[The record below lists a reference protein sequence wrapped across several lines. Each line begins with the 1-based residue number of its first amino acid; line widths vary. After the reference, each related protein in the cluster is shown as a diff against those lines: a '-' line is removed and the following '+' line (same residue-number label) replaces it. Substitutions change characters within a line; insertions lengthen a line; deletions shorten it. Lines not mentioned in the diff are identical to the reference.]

1 MITKGGVSVFCKIKS
16 ACLIGIDGF
25 IVDVEVDI
33 TKGLPVFN
41 IIGLP
46 DTSIK
51 EAKERIK
58 SAILNS
64 GYNFLNSRIVI
75 NLSPADIRKEGP
87 YFDLSMAVG
96 ILNSLYELNDEYMSQ
111 TLFLGELS
119 LDGKLKKVRGILPII
134 INAKNNNIKRVFL
147 PSQNL
152 NEASYIDGIEIYPVD
167 NLKQVIDFLAGN
179 TKLDIYTKKE
189 KLIKNKEYRLDFS
202 DIKGNYFVK
211 RAIEIAAAGN
221 HNMLMIGPPGSGKT
235 MIAKRINTIL
245 PDMTEEE
252 IIEVSKIYSAAGLI
266 DENIG
271 IITKRPFRSIHH
283 TVTKTALIGGGKDAK
298 PGEVVL
304 SHRGVLFLDEMLEFD
319 RRTLE
324 SLRQPIEDKYIN
336 ISRVKMNQTYDC
348 DTLVISAMNPCHC
361 GFFKG
366 PNEDKCKCSPSEI
379 NRYLNRAS
387 GPLLDRFDLFVE
399 VNPLNFEEFQSNKK
413 EESSKDVKKR
423 VEKARKIQ
431 TKRYKG
437 KGIYTNNDIN
447 TKKIEEYCYL
457 NEECKDF
464 IKTVFSKYKF
474 SSRSYYKL
482 LKTARTIADLEEDD
496 IKVSHIA
503 EALSFRKAYYNYWG

>member
-1 MITKGGVSVFCKIKS
+1 MFCKIKS

-25 IVDVEVDI
+25 VVDVEVDI

-46 DTSIK
+46 DASIK

-64 GYNFLNSRIVI
+64 GYVFLNSRIVI

-96 ILNSLYELNDEYMSQ
+96 ILSNLYELNNEYMSQ

-134 INAKNNNIKRVFL
+134 INAKSNNIKRVFL
-147 PSQNL
+147 PSKNL
-152 NEASYIDGIEIYPVD
+152 KEASYIDGLDIYPVD
-167 NLKQVIDFLAGN
+167 DLKQVIDFLAGN
-179 TKLDIYTKKE
+179 IKLDIYTNKE
-189 KLIKNKEYRLDFS
+189 KLIKNKDYRLDFS

-211 RAIEIAAAGN
+211 RAMEIAAAGN

-252 IIEVSKIYSAAGLI
+252 VIEVSRIYSAAGLI

-271 IITKRPFRSIHH
+271 IITQRPFRSIHH
-283 TVTKTALIGGGKDAK
+283 TATKTALIGGGRDAK

-336 ISRVKMNQTYDC
+336 ISRVKMSQTYDC

-361 GFFKG
+361 GFFQG
-366 PNEDKCKCSPSEI
+366 PNEGRCKCTASEI

-413 EESSKDVKKR
+413 EETSKDVKKR
-423 VEKARKIQ
+423 VEKARKVQ
-431 TKRYKG
+431 SERYNG
-437 KGIYTNNDIN
+437 YGINTNNDIN

-457 NEECKDF
+457 DKECKDF

>member
-1 MITKGGVSVFCKIKS
+1 MLTKGGVCVFCNIKS

-33 TKGLPVFN
+33 TKGLPVLN

-46 DTSIK
+46 DASIK
-51 EAKERIK
+51 ESKERIK

-64 GYNFLNSRIVI
+64 GYDFLNSRIVI
-75 NLSPADIRKEGP
+75 NLSPADVRKEGP

-96 ILNSLYELNDEYMSQ
+96 ILNNLYESNEEYMSQ

-119 LDGKLKKVRGILPII
+119 LDGKLKKVRGVLPII
-134 INAKNNNIKRVFL
+134 INAKSQNIKRVFL
-147 PSQNL
+147 PYQNL
-152 NEASYIDGIEIYPVD
+152 KEASYIDGIELYPVES
-167 NLKQVIDFLAGN
+167 LRQVIDFMVGN
-179 TKLDIYTKKE
+179 TKIEKYVKEKKVIKKE
-189 KLIKNKEYRLDFS
+189 EYRLDFS

-211 RAIEIAAAGN
+211 RAMEIAAAGN

-252 IIEVSKIYSAAGLI
+252 MIEVSKIYSAAGLI
-266 DENIG
+266 DEDVG
-271 IITKRPFRSIHH
+271 IITQRPFRQIHH
-283 TVTKTALIGGGKDAK
+283 TATKAALIGGGRDAK

-336 ISRVKMNQTYDC
+336 ISRVKMNHTYNC
-348 DTLVISAMNPCHC
+348 DFLAISAMNPCHC
-361 GFFKG
+361 GYFSDASGK
-366 PNEDKCKCSPSEI
+366 KCKCTPSEI

-399 VNPLNFEEFQSNKK
+399 VNPLNFEEFQSKHK
-413 EESSKDVKKR
+413 EETSKQIKKR

-431 TKRYKG
+431 SERYKDE
-437 KGIYTNNDIN
+437 GIYTNNDIN
-447 TKKIEEYCYL
+447 TKKIETYCYL
-457 NEECKDF
+457 DEECKDF
-464 IKTVFSKYKF
+464 VKNVFTKYKF
-474 SSRSYYKL
+474 SSRSYHKL
-482 LKTARTIADLEEDD
+482 LKTSRTIADLEEED
-496 IKVSHIA
+496 IKLCHVA

>member
-1 MITKGGVSVFCKIKS
+1 MLTKDGVYMFCKIKS

-46 DTSIK
+46 DASIK

-64 GYNFLNSRIVI
+64 GYDFLNSRIVI

-96 ILNSLYELNDEYMSQ
+96 ILNSLYQPNEEYMSQ

-134 INAKNNNIKRVFL
+134 INAKSNDIKRVFL
-147 PSQNL
+147 PYQNL
-152 NEASYIDGIEIYPVD
+152 KEASYVDGVEIYPVD
-167 NLKQVIDFLAGN
+167 NLRQVIDFLIGN
-179 TKLDIYTKKE
+179 TKIKRYVKEE
-189 KLIKNKEYRLDFS
+189 KLIKKEEYRLDFS

-211 RAIEIAAAGN
+211 RAMEIAAAGN

-252 IIEVSKIYSAAGLI
+252 MIEVSKIYSAAGLI
-266 DENIG
+266 DEDIG
-271 IITKRPFRSIHH
+271 IITQRPFRQIHH
-283 TVTKTALIGGGKDAK
+283 TATKTALIGGGRDAK

-304 SHRGVLFLDEMLEFD
+304 SHKGVIFLDEMLEFD

-348 DTLVISAMNPCHC
+348 DFLAVSAMNPCHC
-361 GFFKG
+361 GYFLDSSGKQ
-366 PNEDKCKCSPSEI
+366 CKCTASEI

-399 VNPLNFEEFQSNKK
+399 VNPLNFEEFQSKRK
-413 EESSKDVKKR
+413 EETSKQVKKR

-431 TKRYKG
+431 SERYKVE
-437 KGIYTNNDIN
+437 GIYTNNDID
-447 TKKIEEYCYL
+447 TKKIDSYCYL
-457 NEECKDF
+457 DEECKDF
-464 IKTVFSKYKF
+464 VKSVFTKYKF
-474 SSRSYYKL
+474 SSRSYHKL
-482 LKTARTIADLEEDD
+482 LKTARTIADLDEDD
-496 IKVSHIA
+496 IKLCHVA